1 MQLHPAP
8 LAQFAQLASSD
19 YGSQF
24 RIMAIDPGS
33 DTLGLS
39 LLTVDLRTGEIAVE
53 YSSTHTASR
62 KLRYLPN
69 GYEDLHGSM
78 FSRMF
83 CHRQMLTRMMHEFQ
97 PHSIIAESA
106 FLKKKFAN
114 AFASLTVGL
123 EMIKAAIFDYN
134 RFMVLE
140 LIGPSEAK
148 KAVGH
153 KGGKGSDKEGVKECV
168 VNYPG
173 LIWHVDPTELDEH
186 SSDSIAIGMSK
197 ALKVRGENVYA

>member
-1 MQLHPAP
+1 MQLPQAP
-8 LAQFAQLASSD
+8 LAQFAKLVSSD
-19 YGSQF
+19 AGSQF

-39 LLTVDLRTGEIAVE
+39 LLTVDLRNGDIAVH

-62 KLRYLPN
+62 QLRYLPE

-78 FSRMF
+78 FSRMH
-83 CHRQMLTRMMHEFQ
+83 CHRHMLTNMMHEFQ
-97 PHSIIAESA
+97 PHCIIAESA

-123 EMIKAAIFDYN
+123 EMIKSAIRDYN

-153 KGGKGSDKEGVKECV
+153 KGGKGSDKDGVKACV

-173 LIWHVDPTELDEH
+173 LIWHVDPAELDEH

-197 ALKVRGENVYA
+197 ALSIRGEYVV